1 MFKIFI
7 NILLISLLIS
17 LLICSCKKE
26 DANDVLAGESL
37 MIADNLLFA
46 EGPVYH
52 NNHLYFSDIQANK
65 IYRWDESNG
74 LSVFI
79 ENSGGANGL
88 FFDAFGNLVV
98 CEGSNKRISLF
109 DVDRN
114 EVLVADSFENSPFNE
129 PNDLWISPNG
139 NIYFTDPVFSGTL
152 TQPCEDVYCILSSNH
167 QIIKVAGDLL
177 RPNGIIGNY
186 SGTNLFIADYG
197 ASEIFR
203 YTISEDATLTNK
215 EPFADI
221 QADGLTIDGE
231 DNLYAAGQSIMIF
244 DPEGSL
250 TASME
255 VSGTPTNLYYTE
267 KDNVRFLFVTTHHSV
282 VRITL

>member
-1 MFKIFI
+1 MLKISL
-7 NILLISLLIS
+7 NILLIS
-17 LLICSCKKE
+17 LLICSCENE
-26 DANDVLAGESL
+26 DASDVITGESV

-52 NNHLYFSDIQANK
+52 NNQLYFSDIQANK
-65 IYRWDESNG
+65 IYRWDETNG

-88 FFDAFGNLVV
+88 FFDARGNLVA

-109 DVDRN
+109 DINRN
-114 EVLVADSFENSPFNE
+114 EIIVADSFENSPFNE
-129 PNDLWISPNG
+129 PNDLWISLNG

-152 TQPCEDVYCILSSNH
+152 TQPGEDVYCILSSNH
-167 QIIKVAGDLL
+167 QIIKVTDDLVK
-177 RPNGIIGNY
+177 PNGIVGNY

-203 YTISEDATLTNK
+203 YTISDDGTLTNK
-215 EPFADI
+215 ELFADI

-231 DNLYAAGQSIMIF
+231 GNLYAAGQSIMIF

-250 TASME
+250 TASMD

-267 KDNVRFLFVTTHHSV
+267 KDNLKLLFVTTHQSV